1 MPDGGP
7 FQGGSCWLDSLLYDD
22 VLGAFGTWRDVG
34 QLMPWA
40 RLPVTGWAYRTSD
53 VGISQV
59 ESTHSW
65 WLGAAI
71 AG

>member
-7 FQGGSCWLDSLLYDD
+7 FQGGSYWLDSLLYDD
-22 VLGAFGTWRDVG
+22 VLGAFGTWPDTA

-40 RLPVTGWAYRTSD
+40 RLPLTGWAYSTSD
-53 VGISQV
+53 VGIAQV

-65 WLGAAI
+65 WFGAAI